1 MSSSSS
7 SRGWWW
13 TYFDENS
20 GVGMK
25 IEAAY
30 ANFKEKRSKV
40 MCKQCEIAQIIHEQ
54 QQDHAAHQQ
63 GSISVVCTQEQI
75 TEWSLC
81 GFVCKP
87 THS

>member
-1 MSSSSS
+1 MSSLSFGH
-7 SRGWWW
+7 GWWW
-13 TYFDENS
+13 MYFDEHP
-20 GVGMK
+20 GVVLK

-30 ANFKEKRSKV
+30 ANFKEKQSKV
-40 MCKQCEIAQIIHEQ
+40 MCKQCEIARIIHEQ
-54 QQDHAAHQQ
+54 QHDHVAHQQ
-63 GSISVVCTQEQI
+63 GKISVVHTREQI